1 MADVQLNP
9 ATLLF
14 AAGAGLLSFV
24 SPCVLPLLPA
34 YLSYMTGLS
43 AEQLIAR
50 QDAATRVRVLGHS
63 LAFVAG
69 LAIVFTLFGASATF
83 VGRVLLQNLEI
94 LTKLAGLLVILFG
107 LHTTGLVRIPL
118 LYREARFDP
127 SFGASGPG
135 SGQVPAPR
143 RGSGPVGALFM
154 GAAFAAGWTPCVG
167 PFLASLLGLASR
179 EQTIGQGTLL
189 LFVYALGLGIPF
201 VLAGLAL
208 DRWLRLARAL
218 RPRLRAVEV
227 FSGLL
232 LIGMGLLLFTDRLSL
247 LSSWLTRVFGNGW
260 AL

>member
-14 AAGAGLLSFV
+14 AAGAGLLSFI

-43 AEQLIAR
+43 AEELIAR
-50 QDAATRVRVLGHS
+50 QDVATRVRVLGNS

-69 LAIVFTLFGASATF
+69 LAVIFTLFGASATF
-83 VGRVLLQNLEI
+83 IGRVLLQNLDV

-107 LHTTGLVRIPL
+107 LHMTGLVRIPL

-135 SGQVPAPR
+135 SGQVLGARR
-143 RGSGPVGALFM
+143 RGGPVGALFI
-154 GAAFAAGWTPCVG
+154 GAAFATGWTPCIG

-189 LFVYALGLGIPF
+189 LFVYALGLGLPF

-208 DRWLRLARAL
+208 ERSLRLARAF
-218 RPRLRAVEV
+218 RPRLHAVEV
-227 FSGLL
+227 ISGLL

-247 LSSWLTRVFGNGW
+247 LSSRLTAVFGTGW
-260 AL
+260 AQ